1 MESLLNDFV
10 GRISELPWGC
20 KKEKKRNG
28 TEDKTKI
35 KIAIMI
41 QKGIF
46 VMSDCKP

>member
-1 MESLLNDFV
+1 MTSLAGYPNSPGV
-10 GRISELPWGC
+10 A
-20 KKEKKRNG
+20 KKKKKRNG

>member
-1 MESLLNDFV
+1 MTSLAGYPNSPGV
-10 GRISELPWGC
+10 A
-20 KKEKKRNG
+20 KKKRNG
-28 TEDKTKI
+28 TEDKTEI